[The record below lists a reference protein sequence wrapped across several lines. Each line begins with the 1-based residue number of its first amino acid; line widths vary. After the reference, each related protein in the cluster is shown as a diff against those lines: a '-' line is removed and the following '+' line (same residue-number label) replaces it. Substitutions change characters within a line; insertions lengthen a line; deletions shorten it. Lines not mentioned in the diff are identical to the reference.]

1 MLYKLNVSHQLTGEN
16 VERVVLLTAVVQP
29 FICSKSLYSTE
40 GAIKMKQVTTQNQ
53 TKTVP
58 PDGRNRHLW
67 TFLKKY

>member
-40 GAIKMKQVTTQNQ
+40 GAIKMKQVTTITSFIN
-53 TKTVP
+53 TAETYI
-58 PDGRNRHLW
+58 LLI
-67 TFLKKY
+67 FY